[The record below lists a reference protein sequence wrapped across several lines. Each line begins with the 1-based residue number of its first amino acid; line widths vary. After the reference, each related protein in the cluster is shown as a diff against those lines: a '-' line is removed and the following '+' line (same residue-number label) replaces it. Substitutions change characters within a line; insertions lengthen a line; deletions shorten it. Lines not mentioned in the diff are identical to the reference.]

1 MAQING
7 TLPEG
12 KASIGGGSVSRDE
25 FDSGVFG
32 FRAGNFREEHRAVG
46 GATEKPTQRIVPA
59 HDLAFAFIPLFV
71 HNIPRANDFDAIRA
85 RKGMVP
91 APICTENSEASEAR
105 QPNKRPKAAGAAGGA
120 LDALSCFS
128 MLEQRN
134 SPCVNC

>member
-1 MAQING
+1 MNG

-32 FRAGNFREEHRAVG
+32 FRTGNFCKEHGAVG
-46 GATEKPTQRIVPA
+46 GTPEKPTQRIVPA

-71 HNIPRANDFDAIRA
+71 HNIPRANDFDAMRG
-85 RKGMVP
+85 RKGVVP
-91 APICTENSEASEAR
+91 APIYTENSEASEAR
-105 QPNKRPKAAGAAGGA
+105 LGNKRTKAAGAAGGA